1 VAFIS
6 FLNPRAYFG
15 VTYPLRDHLNA
26 GALVRT
32 ELYPGRPIVGTTV
45 SLNTYGWKGFSGSL
59 SYSAMNG
66 SLKNVGLGFGV
77 GSENFKIHLISDNV
91 LAFFYPT
98 SARNANIRFGMNLM
112 FGCSKKKRKPSKSSY
127 NGCGWLWQW
136 DEGQKRRAAGVK

>member
-1 VAFIS
+1 MLRDSLSNQLRVKETKGGFIS

-59 SYSAMNG
+59 SYSAMFL
-66 SLKNVGLGFGV
+66 SAMIQLFSCLKNL
-77 GSENFKIHLISDNV
+77 ILIS
-91 LAFFYPT
+91 L
-98 SARNANIRFGMNLM
+98 
-112 FGCSKKKRKPSKSSY
+112 
-127 NGCGWLWQW
+127 
-136 DEGQKRRAAGVK
+136 GVAMLE